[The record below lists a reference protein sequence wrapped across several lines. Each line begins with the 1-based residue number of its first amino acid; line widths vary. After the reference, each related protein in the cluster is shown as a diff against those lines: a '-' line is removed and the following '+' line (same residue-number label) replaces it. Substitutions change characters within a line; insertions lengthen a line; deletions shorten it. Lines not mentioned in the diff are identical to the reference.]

1 MKCSWLVVE
10 YQNIPTT
17 GYRITVPIAGFKT
30 PESYDTWNWH
40 TKDLG
45 LYLYHYT
52 LRHKQELAIQILI
65 QVLYLGTW

>member
-30 PESYDTWNWH
+30 PESYDTWSWH

-52 LRHKQELAIQILI
+52 PLF
-65 QVLYLGTW
+65 